1 MKFAEAKPK
10 GATPGPFVSAKE
22 SYVPARDK
30 PQHTVRP
37 GGDDHKQYKSLEDK
51 GQTVYHDRG
60 HE

>member
-1 MKFAEAKPK
+1 MKFAEDKPE
-10 GATPGPFVSAKE
+10 GAATGAYKRKRE
-22 SYVPARDK
+22 SYIPQKDN